1 MRHGVCIH
9 TTMFALG
16 VMSVGMAQTAPA
28 ADPVPAAAPASV
40 WSVGPI
46 EFSGLVDGYYN
57 LNLNHP
63 VDKTNQLR
71 NFDVRANQF
80 SLNMAKLTLEH
91 AADPVGFRVDF
102 GFGRAF
108 DIVHS
113 GEKDLGVMRNVE
125 QAYVSLKPPK
135 GKGLQVDF
143 GKFVTAAGAE
153 VIETNSNWNYSRSLL
168 FSWAIPYY
176 HMGMRTTMPL
186 GKHFTGGFHVVNGWN
201 NVEDN
206 NSGKTFGFMGAF
218 NSSKV
223 TWTNNYMVGPEK
235 SGTNDGYRHLYD
247 TTMLF
252 TPNSK
257 LNAYVNFD
265 YGVDKNVSK
274 GEQRWVGIAVASKL
288 QANNWF
294 ALTPRLEWFNDADGF
309 STGTVQKLKEFTLTG
324 EFKMKEGFFTRVE
337 YRKDWSNVDFFNRGN
352 QTANHGNQDT
362 VLVGMV
368 AYFGPKR

>member
-1 MRHGVCIH
+1 MLTLRTPSFPNYKFNLERKPMRYGTCIR

-16 VMSVGMAQTAPA
+16 MITAGTAQTAPA
-28 ADPVPAAAPASV
+28 ADPAPAAAPASV

-46 EFSGLVDGYYN
+46 DFSGLVDGYYN
-57 LNLNHP
+57 LNFNHP
-63 VDKTNQLR
+63 ADKTNQLR

-91 AADPVGFRVDF
+91 TADPVGFRVDF

-113 GEKDLGVMRNVE
+113 GEKDLGAMRNIE

-135 GKGLQVDF
+135 GKGFQLDA
-143 GKFVTAAGAE
+143 GKFVTGAGAE
-153 VIETNSNWNYSRSLL
+153 VIETHSNWNYSRSLL

-176 HMGMRTTMPL
+176 HMGVRTSMPL

-206 NSGKTFGFMGAF
+206 NSGKTFGFMGTF

-235 SGTNDGYRHLYD
+235 SGTNEGYRHLYD

-265 YGVDKNVSK
+265 YGVDKNIVS
-274 GEQRWVGIAVASKL
+274 GSQRWVGIAGGIEASG
-288 QANNWF
+288 Q
-294 ALTPRLEWFNDADGF
+294 
-309 STGTVQKLKEFTLTG
+309 
-324 EFKMKEGFFTRVE
+324 
-337 YRKDWSNVDFFNRGN
+337 
-352 QTANHGNQDT
+352 
-362 VLVGMV
+362 
-368 AYFGPKR
+368 